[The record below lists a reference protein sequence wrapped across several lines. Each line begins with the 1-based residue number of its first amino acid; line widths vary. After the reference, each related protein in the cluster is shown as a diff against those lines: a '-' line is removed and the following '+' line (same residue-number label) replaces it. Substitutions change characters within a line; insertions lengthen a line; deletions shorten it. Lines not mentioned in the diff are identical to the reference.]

1 MIEPSREPAA
11 ARLSYAEFVTMVALL
26 MALNAMAV
34 DVILPALQQMGE
46 NLSVADENARQLP
59 LTAYIVLFG
68 LSQIVYGPLSD
79 HFGRRPVLLFG
90 LAVYTLACLGAAIA
104 ESFTALLVM
113 RAVQGIGAG
122 ATRVIAISVVRDTY
136 GGRKMA
142 SVMSLAMM
150 VFMAIPIIAPTLGQG
165 ILIVAGWRAILVAIA
180 LFGVV
185 MAVWCFL
192 RLPETLAEENRRALR
207 LGGVM
212 EAFRIVLTTR
222 VAFAYAISTAL
233 IFGCLFGFLNS
244 AQQVYQEVY
253 GLGALFPI
261 AFSSGALFIAA
272 ASFANSRVVERLGM
286 RLLSHSALAGFAAI
300 SALLCLIAIL
310 DDGEVPFWAFYFLNL
325 IAFGLFG
332 FIGTNFNALA
342 MDPLGHVAGTASSVL
357 GFLQT
362 FVGGVLG
369 AAIGLAY
376 NGTVLPLSLGFLIL
390 SLMSFATIILT
401 ERTRLFGRMEQSSAQ
416 PAALKR

>member
-1 MIEPSREPAA
+1 MNGNSGEPPAV
-11 ARLSYAEFVTMVALL
+11 RLRYAEFVTMVALL

-34 DVILPALQQMGE
+34 DIILPALQQMGA
-46 NLSVADENARQLP
+46 NLGVADENARQLP

-68 LSQIVYGPLSD
+68 ISQIVYGPLSD
-79 HFGRRPVLLFG
+79 HFGRRPILLFG
-90 LAVYTLACLGAAIA
+90 LAVYSLACIGAAFA
-104 ESFTALLVM
+104 ESFTMLLFM
-113 RAVQGIGAG
+113 RGIQGIGAG
-122 ATRVIAISVVRDTY
+122 ATRVIAVSVVRDTY

-165 ILIVAGWRAILVAIA
+165 ILIVAGWRSILLAIA

-185 MAVWCFL
+185 MSVWCFV
-192 RLPETLAEENRRALR
+192 RLPETLAEANRRALKI
-207 LGGVM
+207 GPVM

-233 IFGCLFGFLNS
+233 LFGCLFGFLNS

-261 AFSSGALFIAA
+261 AFSSGALFIAL
-272 ASFANSRVVERLGM
+272 ASFTNSRIVERLGM
-286 RLLSHSALAGFAAI
+286 RLLSHGALAGFAAI
-300 SALLCLIAIL
+300 SALLSVIAIL
-310 DDGEVPFWAFYFLNL
+310 DGGQVPFWLFYFLNL
-325 IAFGLFG
+325 IAFGCFG

-369 AAIGLAY
+369 AGIGLAY
-376 NGTVLPLSLGFLIL
+376 DGTVLPLSLGFLIL
-390 SLMSFATIILT
+390 SLLSFATIFLT
-401 ERTRLFGRMEQSSAQ
+401 ERNRLFGRVQ
-416 PAALKR
+416 AAARR